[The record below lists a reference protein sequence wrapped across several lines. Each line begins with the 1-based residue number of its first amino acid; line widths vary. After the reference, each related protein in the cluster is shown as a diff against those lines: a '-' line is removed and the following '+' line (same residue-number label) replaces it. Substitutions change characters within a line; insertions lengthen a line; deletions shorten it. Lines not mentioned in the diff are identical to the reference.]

1 MKLKYLL
8 ILLLLAGLL
17 VACGGDE
24 AEEPA
29 EEPTTEVEAPTE
41 EPAAPA
47 EEPTEAPAEEV
58 SAEADASDI
67 EPIRIAV
74 VMPSTIS
81 DLAWSQAIYD
91 SLLRIQDEAGG
102 PDVVELAYT
111 ENMFNV
117 TDAAA
122 AIRDYAADGYNLVIA
137 HGTQYG
143 TSLFEVAPD
152 FPDTSFA
159 WGTATDTGA
168 EEGLENVFAYEARA
182 EEGGYVNGVLAA
194 NLSETNVLGVVGPVE
209 AGDAK
214 LYIDGFVAG
223 AEAANPDIQVN
234 VSYTGSFGDTAL
246 AAEAANTHI
255 QAGADVLTG
264 SAQQVVGAIGVAEE
278 QGVPWMGTQ
287 SDQSPLA
294 PDIVVASQLYDWDGV
309 MTDIIKKHQAG
320 ELGGTAYALTLENGG
335 LVMAFDEGLD
345 ADAVAAA
352 QAAQEQIVAGA
363 LDVMAVIEGAAPP
376 AAEEEPAAEAQPVTF
391 GVVLVGP
398 RNDRG
403 WSQAHYEGG
412 LYVEENLEGS
422 QMIVFESLNP
432 ADKPEATLEGVVNDM
447 VAEGASL
454 IFTTSDEFEED
465 TLVVASNNPDITFI
479 NISGDD
485 AWTGE
490 APPNLG
496 NLMGRME
503 DMKAIAGCAA
513 ALATESG
520 QLGYLGPLINF
531 ETRRLTASAYL
542 GARYCYENYRG
553 LNPDDLEFTVTW
565 IGFWFNIPG
574 VTLDPTEVTNSFLD
588 GGADVVLS
596 GIDTTEGIDVTGQ
609 RASQGDTVWAV
620 PYDFEGA
627 CENAPDICLGVPYF
641 NWGPSYL
648 DTVSAV
654 GTGTWEQSWDW
665 LDPNW
670 DDLTDNTTTNV
681 GWVNGPGLTAE
692 MQGSLDEFI
701 AGMASGEINP
711 WTGPI
716 NLQDGTEYI
725 ADGAAATDEE
735 IWYLPQLL
743 EGMEGPS
750 E

>member
-1 MKLKYLL
+1 MKLKYLV
-8 ILLLLAGLL
+8 ILLLLAGLM

-24 AEEPA
+24 EPA
-29 EEPTTEVEAPTE
+29 TEAPTTEAEQPAEQPTEEPTE
-41 EPAAPA
+41 EPAA
-47 EEPTEAPAEEV
+47 EV
-58 SAEADASDI
+58 PAEADVEGMES
-67 EPIRIAV
+67 IRIAV

-91 SLLRIQDEAGG
+91 SLLRIQEEAGA
-102 PDVVELAYT
+102 DVVEVAFS

-122 AIRDYAADGYNLVIA
+122 AIRDYAADGYDIVIA

-143 TSLFEVAPD
+143 TSMFEVAPD

-159 WGTATDTGA
+159 WGTATDFGA
-168 EEGLENVFAYEARA
+168 DLGLENVFAYEARA

-194 NLSETNVLGVVGPVE
+194 NLSESGVLGVVGPVE

-223 AEAANPDIQVN
+223 AMAANPDGQVN

-264 SAQQVVGAIGVAEE
+264 SAQQVVGAIGVASE
-278 QGVPWMGTQ
+278 QGIPWMGTQ

-309 MTDIIKKHQAG
+309 LTDIIKQHQAG
-320 ELGGTAYALTLENGG
+320 TMGGTAYALTLDNGG
-335 LVMAFDEGLD
+335 LVMKFDESLD

-352 QAAQEQIVAGA
+352 RAVEEQIKSGA
-363 LDVMAVIEGAAPP
+363 LDVMSVIEGAAPP
-376 AAEEEPAAEAQPVTF
+376 AVEEEPMAAEPVTF
-391 GVVLVGP
+391 GVILVGP

-403 WSQAHYEGG
+403 WSQAHVEGG
-412 LYVEENLEGS
+412 TYVEENLEGAE
-422 QMIVFESLNP
+422 MIVFESLNP

-465 TLVVASNNPDITFI
+465 TLVVASNNPDVTFI

-485 AWTGE
+485 ALTGE
-490 APPNLG
+490 ASPNLG
-496 NLMGRME
+496 NIMGRME

-513 ALATESG
+513 ALATETG
-520 QLGYLGPLINF
+520 QIGYLGPLINF
-531 ETRRLTASAYL
+531 ETRRLASSAYL
-542 GARYCYENYRG
+542 GARYCYENVRG
-553 LNPDDLEFTVTW
+553 LNPDDLQFTVTW

-588 GGADVVLS
+588 AGADVVLS

-609 RASQGDTVWAV
+609 RASQGDAVWAV

-627 CENAPDICLGVPYF
+627 CDNAPDICLGVPYF

-648 DTVSAV
+648 DTVTAV
-654 GTGTWEQSWDW
+654 GNGTWEQSWEW
-665 LDPNW
+665 LGPNW

-681 GWVNGPGLTAE
+681 GWVNGPALTAE
-692 MQGSLDEFI
+692 MQSGLDEFI

-716 NLQDGTEYI
+716 NLQDGSEYV
-725 ADGAAATDEE
+725 AGGATATDEE